1 MDLATAADELY
12 GLAPEE
18 FTAARTRLA
27 AEAKRDGDPVL
38 AKQVTALRRPTVSA
52 WAVNHLVRAS
62 PPELDDLLDLGERLR
77 SAWEAGEPVAGLDQR
92 RAGLVTALMRTA
104 SALAASAGRPL
115 REPAAREAEDTLY
128 AATMDPVVS
137 DEVRAGHLSRPRR
150 HVGFAPAAP
159 ARAPEPRQE
168 KKTPA
173 KAPRPSAEDRRTRE
187 EDRRARE
194 EERRRRR
201 REERARAAEAEADAA
216 AEALAEWSAER
227 DEARRECAEVT
238 EEAGRLRERLRE
250 TLARQESLTRRLET
264 AEREHTRAERRAAEA
279 RRQAQEARDLV

>member
-1 MDLATAADELY
+1 MDLGTAADELY

-27 AEAKRDGDPVL
+27 AEAKRSGDAEL
-38 AKQVTALRRPTVSA
+38 ARQVKALRRPTVSA

-77 SAWEAGEPVAGLDQR
+77 SAWVAGTPVAGLDQR
-92 RAGLVTALMRTA
+92 RAGLVTALMRAA

-128 AATMDPVVS
+128 AATMDPAVS
-137 DEVRAGHLSRPRR
+137 DEVRAGRLSQPRR

-159 ARAPEPRQE
+159 AGAPEPRRE
-168 KKTPA
+168 KKAEAEPA
-173 KAPRPSAEDRRTRE
+173 KTPRPSAEDRR
-187 EDRRARE
+187 AKE
-194 EERRRRR
+194 EERRRKQ
-201 REERARAAEAEADAA
+201 REERARAAEAEAGAA
-216 AEALAEWSAER
+216 AEALAEWGAEL
-227 DEARRECAEVT
+227 DETRRECAEVT

-250 TLARQESLTRRLET
+250 TLARQESLTRRLEI
-264 AEREHTRAERRAAEA
+264 AEREHTRAGQRAAETRRKA
-279 RRQAQEARDLV
+279 REARDLV